1 MPVEVLLRRS
11 IEGVGRVGEI
21 VRVKPGFARNYLL
34 PNQYAALVSTE
45 ALKMVDKDKAR
56 EAIREAQVSKER
68 AALAERLEAITV
80 SIEARAGEDG
90 HLYGSVG
97 ARQVLDA
104 LKKHG
109 YAFEERHVRF
119 EPVRELGAYDVPI
132 HLAKEHVVKVKLQ
145 VVQEEEE
152 AKSQAEEKARREAY
166 EARRAAAGGERE
178 QAAPPPAPMPVA
190 EEPPAKKPSKGK
202 KS

>member
-1 MPVEVLLRRS
+1 MPIEVLLRRS

-21 VRVKPGFARNYLL
+21 VRVKPGYARNYLL
-34 PNQYAALVSTE
+34 PNRYAALVSPE

-56 EAIREAQVSKER
+56 EAIREAQLAKER
-68 AALAERLEAITV
+68 TALAERLQAVTI

-97 ARQVLDA
+97 SRQVVDA
-104 LKKHG
+104 LKRQG

-119 EPVRELGAYDVPI
+119 EPVRELGAYEVPI
-132 HLAKEHVVKVKLQ
+132 HLTKEHVVKVQLQ
-145 VVQEEEE
+145 VVQDEEE

-166 EARRAAAGGERE
+166 EAAAAARQAAAAG
-178 QAAPPPAPMPVA
+178 APAPEAPPAPEA
-190 EEPPAKKPSKGK
+190 AKAKKTR
-202 KS
+202 